1 METQERRQTHDTKAK
16 ARRCAVAGRPGFGW
30 AEAGGAGWVVHS
42 GMFAGGDIVTE
53 FEVIQSYRQAK
64 DKNKQIGILADL
76 AGTDKQGIIKILM
89 EAGEVTGVK
98 MQKKVP
104 TPKKS
109 KVEWTPELTA
119 DLLRMHDAG
128 LKNIEIAERLGVDR
142 KAVANKLNRLRASET
157 AVNITD
163 TKQTAKADNTVLRDK
178 FEKLLA
184 IFDCLCAIEFDRMND
199 CQNIAYLV
207 SEAYLCVGE
216 MQDIVFPDI
225 RVPVRVKKEPSVKG

>member
-1 METQERRQTHDTKAK
+1 MR
-16 ARRCAVAGRPGFGW
+16 FGW
-30 AEAGGAGWVVHS
+30 AKDGGSSGAVHI
-42 GMFAGGDIVTE
+42 GVLFGGVGVVTE
-53 FEVIQSYRQAK
+53 FEIIQSYRQAK
-64 DKNKQIGILADL
+64 NKNKQIGILADL
-76 AGTDKQGIIKILM
+76 AGTDKQEIIKILM

-98 MQKKVP
+98 TQKKVP
-104 TPKKS
+104 VSKKS
-109 KVEWTPELTA
+109 KVNWTPELTE
-119 DLLRMHDAG
+119 DLLRLHEEG

-142 KAVANKLNRLRASET
+142 KAVSNKLNRLRTSET

-163 TKQTAKADNTVLRDK
+163 TKQTAKADNTALRDK

-207 SEAYLCVGE
+207 SEAYLCVSE

-225 RVPVRVKKEPSVKG
+225 RVPGRVKKEPSVKG